1 MSACKTVRIK
11 PTEQIQCPG
20 HDFVEINESD
30 FDESIHELYEEGGHV
45 KSMTV
50 AEIRE
55 ALSLNGIDIPD
66 GVTKKADLFEL
77 LTGQ

>member
-30 FDESIHELYEEGGHV
+30 FDEKQHVLYDEDESH
-45 KSMTV
+45 
-50 AEIRE
+50 
-55 ALSLNGIDIPD
+55 
-66 GVTKKADLFEL
+66 KAD
-77 LTGQ
+77 QVKKPKHK